1 MVFLKDDGSLDVD
14 RINKLT
20 LEEYMD
26 MMGNLTQ
33 EQVREYLTK
42 LPVNESKEPMKAVI
56 VDYTLDEE
64 LERGAVIAEDLIN
77 NLKKKRMTNETIID
91 GCRVFVENGE
101 VKTVLSDEI
110 QESGYIPLETAK
122 QLSIAMIKKVIEIE
136 RSEHDFSG
144 DSDAMLR
151 KLKEQEARIIAEDK
165 KNAPKGPIKLS
176 PKIDVEECLRNGYIT
191 AEEYERTHR

>member
-1 MVFLKDDGSLDVD
+1 
-14 RINKLT
+14 
-20 LEEYMD
+20 
-26 MMGNLTQ
+26 
-33 EQVREYLTK
+33 
-42 LPVNESKEPMKAVI
+42 
-56 VDYTLDEE
+56 
-64 LERGAVIAEDLIN
+64 
-77 NLKKKRMTNETIID
+77 MTNETIID

-136 RSEHDFSG
+136 RATQDFSG

-165 KNAPKGPIKLS
+165 KNAPKGPVKLS
-176 PKIDVEECLRNGYIT
+176 PKIDIEECVRNGYIT
-191 AEEYERTHR
+191 AEEYERTHPIV

>member
-1 MVFLKDDGSLDVD
+1 
-14 RINKLT
+14 
-20 LEEYMD
+20 
-26 MMGNLTQ
+26 
-33 EQVREYLTK
+33 
-42 LPVNESKEPMKAVI
+42 
-56 VDYTLDEE
+56 
-64 LERGAVIAEDLIN
+64 
-77 NLKKKRMTNETIID
+77 MTNETIID

-151 KLKEQEARIIAEDK
+151 KLKEQKARIIAEDK
-165 KNAPKGPIKLS
+165 KNTPTGPIKLS
-176 PKIDVEECLRNGYIT
+176 PKIDVEECLRNGCIT
-191 AEEYERTHR
+191 ADDYRKTHPIIKR